1 MDPTTSEE
9 LPQGTL
15 MAPMELQMAVKEEN
29 YRTARSLKGIVMKV
43 SNITGWEAKRLKGC
57 AFSPPSLL
65 LVPGR
70 EKEARKRNLYI
81 ASNPVSV
88 LFSLRGFHI

>member
-43 SNITGWEAKRLKGC
+43 SNI
-57 AFSPPSLL
+57 
-65 LVPGR
+65 
-70 EKEARKRNLYI
+70 
-81 ASNPVSV
+81 